1 METIY
6 QRIAKVLQDSGKLQP
21 EFADSIGVSGRTLFT
36 YLRAHSKVSVDAL
49 AKICMIYNVDANWLL
64 TGEGPIY
71 KSDSASS
78 QVSDMDSVQP
88 VQQEPEQS
96 KAALLAQI
104 REMQQTI
111 TTLTET
117 NRQLV
122 AKVVKE

>member
-71 KSDSASS
+71 KSDSTSS

>member
-71 KSDSASS
+71 KSDPASS
-78 QVSDMDSVQP
+78 QVSDMDSLQP

>member
-71 KSDSASS
+71 KIDSASS